1 MSASVTSVLDALK
14 AIGLSEAGTGWF
26 LFTFIIVIP
35 ATSLL
40 FNFLRWKNQKNDHH
54 LKKEIALLEKKREL
68 TLDIDERL
76 TTFLLPLKHYL
87 SQSKM
92 IYDTFAINE
101 KAKARASGENFNTLR
116 YICKGGKFSETDR
129 AKLKDIIKLGNQQN
143 ELIEEKGWKIEDLA
157 FDGLLSRYST
167 HLKLLNIAN
176 SCFIKPKIEEIS
188 NHTFPI
194 ELPGAV
200 QSKIFSL
207 QEEKE
212 SLSISLERGSK
223 KKVDLRIQKYNRN
236 ADEYYK
242 KTIKIEPSHDIKD
255 FARLVKGG
263 GLICDIGCGS
273 GRDSIYF
280 IQNGYRVLSTE
291 PSLPLADLAENY
303 PFIYVKK
310 ISILEMSYKSS
321 FDGIWCSAVLQHI
334 KRKDLNETIY
344 KLSRMTKKDGYLY
357 ISYRRTASLIER
369 FLDGVETHNAD
380 KVRYLLNK
388 HGFEIITSK
397 ETQSTLDMKNK
408 FRSFLAKKIRS

>member
-1 MSASVTSVLDALK
+1 MSGSVTSVLNALE
-14 AIGLSEAGTGWF
+14 AIGLSETGTGWF
-26 LFTFIIVIP
+26 LLTFIIAIP
-35 ATSLL
+35 SISLT
-40 FNFLRWKNQKNDHH
+40 FNFLRWKNQKNDHY
-54 LKKEIALLEKKREL
+54 LKKEIALLEKEREM
-68 TLDIDERL
+68 TLDIDEKL

-87 SQSKM
+87 MQSKM

-101 KAKARASGENFNTLR
+101 KEKARALNENFNTLG
-116 YICKGGKFSETDR
+116 YICRGGSFSKTDN
-129 AKLKDIIKLGNQQN
+129 AKLEDIIKLGNQQN
-143 ELIEEKGWKIEDLA
+143 VLIEEKGWKIEDLA
-157 FDGLLSRYST
+157 FEALLSRYST

-176 SCFIKPKIEEIS
+176 SSTEKPNIQEIS

-207 QEEKE
+207 LEKKE
-212 SLSISLERGSK
+212 RMSIILDGKRYNKEK
-223 KKVDLRIQKYNRN
+223 YKIQKYNKY
-236 ADEYYK
+236 ADEYYN
-242 KTIKIEPSHDIKD
+242 KTITIKPSEDIINFRK
-255 FARLVKGG
+255 LIKGS

-310 ISILEMSYKSS
+310 VSILEMNYQSS

-334 KRKDLNETIY
+334 KGKDLDETIF

-357 ISYRRTASLIER
+357 ISYRRTASIMER
-369 FLDGVETHNAD
+369 LNDEIKIHSVD
-380 KVRYLLNK
+380 KVRHLLIK
-388 HGFEIITSK
+388 HGFEITTSK
-397 ETQSTLDMKNK
+397 ETQSTLDKKNK
-408 FRSFLAKKIRS
+408 FRSFLAKKVRS